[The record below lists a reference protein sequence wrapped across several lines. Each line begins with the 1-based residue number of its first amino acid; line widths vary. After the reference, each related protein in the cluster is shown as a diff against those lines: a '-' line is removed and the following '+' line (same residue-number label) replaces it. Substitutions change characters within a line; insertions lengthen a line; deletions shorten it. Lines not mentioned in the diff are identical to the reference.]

1 MTSTQSYCTIQMS
14 EGPGHRRQF
23 VAPTT
28 FIYDPE
34 MSRFYIVVDKD
45 DGSFIQL
52 YLPEAD
58 LQAIKARKLER

>member
-1 MTSTQSYCTIQMS
+1 MSSTHSHCTIQMS
-14 EGPGHRRQF
+14 EGPDHRRKL

-34 MSRFYIVVDKD
+34 MARFYIVVDKD

-58 LQAIKARKLER
+58 LQAIKARQLER

>member
-1 MTSTQSYCTIQMS
+1 MSSAHSRCTIQMS
-14 EGPGHRRQF
+14 EGPNHRRQI
-23 VAPTT
+23 VAPTI

-34 MSRFYIVVDKD
+34 MSRFYIVLDKD